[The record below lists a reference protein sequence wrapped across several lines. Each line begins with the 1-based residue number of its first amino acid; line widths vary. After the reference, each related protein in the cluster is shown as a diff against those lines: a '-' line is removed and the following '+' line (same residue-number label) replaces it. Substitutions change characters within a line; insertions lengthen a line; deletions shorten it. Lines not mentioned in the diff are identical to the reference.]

1 MDVEVSYLQEA
12 IELLE
17 KANAGLEPEL
27 VAAPDARKILGF
39 YARLQGMSSY
49 GMAAFAPKVNDAT
62 EIARITGTSRGKARE
77 AVATG
82 EVLRSSDDLSDALA
96 YGEVSLDQATEIA
109 KAEESSPGAAKELL
123 SVAQEESFHV
133 LKDKARKVK
142 LEAEQHRGLAERQRK
157 ARRARSYSDELGM
170 MHIHLAFQP
179 HVGTPLVA
187 RAEAEAQRRYRAAKK
202 NDGAE
207 PFECHLA
214 DAYAAMLAGSGV
226 KARSQRPELVVLV
239 SHEVASRGWKDVGP
253 GEVCK
258 IPGVGP
264 VAPQVARHIAS
275 DAFLTGVFYDGTDL
289 RHMRRWTRN
298 IPVEVRLALELGA
311 PPDFDGLRC
320 ENCGNRFRT
329 EIDHLE
335 PHCRGGP
342 ASTGNLEPKCHPC
355 HEVKTERDRRDGKLR
370 PPEP

>member
-1 MDVEVSYLQEA
+1 V
-12 IELLE
+12 
-17 KANAGLEPEL
+17 PEL
-27 VAAPDARKILGF
+27 SG
-39 YARLQGMSSY
+39 
-49 GMAAFAPKVNDAT
+49 
-62 EIARITGTSRGKARE
+62 
-77 AVATG
+77 
-82 EVLRSSDDLSDALA
+82 ALA
-96 YGEVSLDQATEIA
+96 HGDISLDQASEIA
-109 KAEESSPGAAKELL
+109 KAEESCPGTAEELVA
-123 SVAQEESFHV
+123 VAQEEAFHV
-133 LKDKARKVK
+133 LKEKAHKVK

-187 RAEAEAQRRYRAAKK
+187 RAEAEAQRRYRTAKREGTK
-202 NDGAE
+202 E

-239 SHEVASRGWKDVGP
+239 SHEVASRGWKDVGD

-264 VAPQVARHIAS
+264 VAPQVAREIAK

-289 RHMRRWTRN
+289 RQMKRWTRN

-320 ENCGNRFRT
+320 AACGNRFRT

-342 ASTGNLEPKCHPC
+342 ASIGNLAPKCHPC
-355 HEVKTERDRRDGKLR
+355 HEVKTERDRRDGKFG
-370 PPEP
+370 PGEP